1 MQNDIITIPLFPL
14 HSVLFPDGLL
24 PLRIFEPRY
33 LEMVSQCLKQNTPF
47 GISLI
52 YDGNE
57 VGEAALTHNI
67 GTIAK
72 IIDWDKEENDLLII
86 KVVGQQKFKILSQ
99 ESKKNQLIEA
109 KVQLFPSEASA
120 TLTAEY
126 QFFGDLLE
134 QIIQQLGN
142 IYPQISLDYANAHW
156 VSYRL
161 AELLPISLAQRQEL
175 LELPDPTRR
184 LAILKQSF
192 RD

>member
-1 MQNDIITIPLFPL
+1 MHNDTITIPLFPL

-33 LEMVSQCLKQNTPF
+33 LDMVSQCLKQDALF

-52 YDGNE
+52 YDGKE

-67 GTIAK
+67 GTMAK
-72 IIDWDKEENDLLII
+72 IVDWDKEENGLLVI

-99 ESKKNQLIEA
+99 ETKKNQLIEA
-109 KVQLFPSEASA
+109 KVELFPSEDSA
-120 TLTAEY
+120 TLTPEY
-126 QFFGDLLE
+126 QVLSDLLE

-142 IYPQISLDYANAHW
+142 IYPQISLDYNNAHW

-161 AELLPISLAQRQEL
+161 AELLPISLVQRQKL
-175 LELPDPTRR
+175 LELSDPAQR